1 MHFKEIAPTLISSIV
16 LGGFVLF
23 SFLAMKPEYSGVKQ
37 EVVLFLLGAW
47 STMAAGVVNYWVGS
61 SAGSKNK
68 DDIIAT
74 QQAVT
79 NQQIGNQ

>member
-1 MHFKEIAPTLISSIV
+1 MRRDIAPVIISGIV
-16 LGGFVLF
+16 IGGFILF

-47 STMAAGVVNYWVGS
+47 STMSAAVVNYWVGS

-68 DDIIAT
+68 DDAIAQKDQT
-74 QQAVT
+74 IQTMAA
-79 NQQIGNQ
+79 NK